1 AVSEVD
7 PTEMSV
13 ITQPVA
19 YPRSPDNNLIGESE
33 LWLGGLMSMVVFVLI
48 VFAYMFSNAYVR
60 QYPFENAGSS
70 IFSCDNS
77 LYNASFSTSMQSL
90 TLPPPPK
97 LEVLFRFLHL
107 RKIQFSIDN
116 IYTVGGIR
124 IGTTDDAVNNDDD
137 DDDDQEKYG
146 VQQLKF

>member
-1 AVSEVD
+1 
-7 PTEMSV
+7 MSV

-48 VFAYMFSNAYVR
+48 VFAYMFSNAYVG

-97 LEVLFRFLHL
+97 LEVLFRLLNEQVLTLHVS
-107 RKIQFSIDN
+107 KIQFSIDN

-137 DDDDQEKYG
+137 DQEKYG